1 MSTLKKN
8 LLKITLIKST
18 NKKLKCHKAC
28 AHGLGLFHI
37 RQTVEVKNTPENCGM
52 INKINY
58 LLKVE
63 KS

>member
-1 MSTLKKN
+1 MTTDKKKLKVTLV
-8 LLKITLIKST
+8 KST

-37 RQTVEVKNTPENCGM
+37 GQTVEVKSTPENCGM
-52 INKINY
+52 INKVNY

-63 KS
+63 KI